1 MNLDLWRAALRALMR
16 EPEQSI
22 SEALYR
28 GQTLLDRAAPL
39 RALAA
44 FLSPCPP
51 CAKCGQPTVPDRL
64 VEVERG
70 RICLGCFSRRTW
82 EDSEP
87 GEVGM
92 VCEEQR
98 TSDAWWQAIYVCFAK
113 NDAPATAADQ
123 HGPRCG
129 S

>member
-1 MNLDLWRAALRALMR
+1 MR

-64 VEVERG
+64 VEVELG
-70 RICLGCFSRRTW
+70 RICFGCLSRRTW
-82 EDSEP
+82 ED
-87 GEVGM
+87 GETGKIGAW
-92 VCEEQR
+92 CWFEHA
-98 TSDAWWQAIYVCFAK
+98 AWWITRCTR
-113 NDAPATAADQ
+113 APATAVDQ
-123 HGPRCG
+123 RGPRCG